1 MQSIANFIN
10 KQLRKVKRPAQY
22 IANEM
27 NMVNKDWNKAQA
39 KVCYVYPDRYE
50 IGMSNLALQ
59 IFYDLINRQTEHLLE
74 RCFLPDS
81 DMEELLRK
89 EKISL
94 FSLESNKALS
104 EFDALSFSFST
115 ELSYTNA
122 LLALDLAQIELLAK
136 DREELS
142 PIIYAGGGGVVNPL
156 PMSLFF
162 DFLIIGDGEDIFP
175 EIVDIIYE
183 LKYIKKL
190 NKQDILKAINK
201 KPWAY
206 VPSLCKKPIK
216 RNVYNGFE
224 NEKLITKPLVPLIDV
239 VHNRFSLEIMK
250 GCPRACRFC
259 QASYINKPLRIRDKE
274 KLLQQ
279 GVSVLE
285 NTGYEELSLSSLSS
299 GDYPQIVALLKELDK
314 ACSERQVSLSL
325 PSLRVDSFSDD
336 LSFMMNKVRQTGVT
350 IAPEAGSQFLRDVI
364 KKQVT
369 EEDILNTAKFA
380 SVNSNKSIKMYF
392 MIGLPRETMKD
403 IEELV
408 TLVYKVMDYIKPKKN
423 KLIVNVSNFVPKP
436 FTPFQ
441 WCEQDSIEKLE
452 EKISYLKTSLRH
464 RQLEL
469 RWTDTNLSKLESVLS
484 RGDEKVGK
492 LVLQAYKNG
501 ASFDSWYDHFDYKI
515 WEKSAEEIGLDV
527 NEYLKGYSLEEELP
541 WSFIDVGITK
551 EYLLREYEA
560 SNNIDASQY

>member
-136 DREELS
+136 DREEFA